1 MNASRSAAIVNVKR
15 KIPRGGRSAS
25 GGNGLSPR
33 RGRRLRQPNKNMRR
47 KSVPSIPRRPLSRNE
62 RKPRMPAGRRRD
74 ADSIKPSGECEC
86 DGN

>member
-25 GGNGLSPR
+25 GGNGLSLR

-47 KSVPSIPRRPLSRNE
+47 KSVPSIPR
-62 RKPRMPAGRRRD
+62 PAAIEKRAKAEDARWEKARRRLD
-74 ADSIKPSGECEC
+74 KALRRMRV
-86 DGN
+86 